1 MTSTTTHAESNAT
14 AWSAT
19 ILSLWDASQWA
30 QDHRSTALG
39 LHTETRQILEECGG
53 DFDKRS
59 GKITDDCEPWSVIES
74 KIWERV
80 QESVLSVQTRT
91 AWHDPGEQ
99 NPEDTEF
106 RIWLTLG
113 GPSLQI
119 RGELTSYGAA
129 HEPELIYAEMGLAP
143 TRLPLDRA
151 HQSALYWFCLQFFG

>member
-1 MTSTTTHAESNAT
+1 MTTTTTHAKSNAT

-30 QDHRSTALG
+30 RDHRSTALG

-53 DFDKRS
+53 DFNKRS
-59 GKITDDCEPWSVIES
+59 GEITDDCEPWSVIES

-99 NPEDTEF
+99 DPEDTEF

-151 HQSALYWFCLQFFG
+151 HQSALEWFSLQFFG